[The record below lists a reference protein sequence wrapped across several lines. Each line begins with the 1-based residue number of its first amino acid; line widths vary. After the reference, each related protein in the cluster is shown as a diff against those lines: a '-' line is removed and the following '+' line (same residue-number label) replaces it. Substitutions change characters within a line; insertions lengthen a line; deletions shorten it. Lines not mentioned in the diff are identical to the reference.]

1 MLISGVVNLA
11 KMKFDVRGMTCS
23 ACAANVEKSVR
34 KLDGIESVEVNLL
47 RNTMQV
53 SFDEGKSDEN
63 KIVAAVR
70 GAGYDAFRQGEQ
82 SAAVQPKGGPAEELA
97 GMKRRLWVSFLF
109 LIPLFYLSMGHM
121 AGLPLPPVFLG
132 TENAAVFALTQFL
145 LCLPIVAVN
154 HKYFSVGFKALW
166 KRSPNM
172 DSLIALG
179 TSAAMVYG
187 VYALYRISY
196 AMGHGDMM
204 TAHHFMMDLYFE
216 SAAMILALVTLGKY
230 LETRMKSRT
239 SDAITK
245 LIELA
250 PDTAL
255 VDRNGEEV
263 EIPVGEVA
271 VGDIVIVRPGQ
282 RIPVDGMVTEGASS
296 VDESALTGESMPVE
310 KSPGDKVMSASMN
323 RSGFF
328 KFRAEKVGDDTA
340 LSQIIRLVDEASSS
354 KAPIARL
361 ADKVS
366 GVFVPVVIGI
376 AVVATLVWAFLGDSS
391 ALSVGMAVLV
401 ISCPCALGLA
411 TPTAIMVG
419 TGKGAEN
426 GILVKSAESLEIA
439 HKIEAVV
446 LDKTGTVTEGK
457 PAVTDIVPTPP
468 MSEKE
473 LLRIACS
480 LEKPSEHPL
489 AEAVLREADRR
500 GIEPAAVDGF
510 LSVQGRGV
518 EGSIGGRNYYA
529 GNTAMLSERG
539 VPAEEYREL
548 SGRFADEGK
557 TPLFFADGERVLG
570 VIAVA
575 DVIKETSREAVE
587 RFSALGIGVT
597 MLTGDNKRTA
607 DAIGRQVGIDHVV
620 AEVLPQDKE
629 REVARLQAEGK
640 RVAMVGDGINDA
652 PALVRADVGIAIGA
666 GTDVALESADIVLVR
681 SDLLDAVTAV
691 QLSRSVIRNIKENL
705 FWALFYN
712 SLGIPLAAG
721 VFYPLFGWKLSPMFG
736 AAAMSLSSVCVV
748 MNALRLKW
756 FRPSRKRV
764 QTAHDT
770 IIHETDRKAPK
781 KEAIKNKA
789 KERKIQGGDNMKKE
803 LVIEGMSCSHCSG
816 RVEQALN
823 AIAGVEA
830 TVDLDKK
837 TAFVTLSSDVAED
850 TLKNAVEEA
859 GYEVVSMK

>member
-1 MLISGVVNLA
+1 MA

-34 KLDGIESVEVNLL
+34 KLDGIASVEVNLL

-63 KIVAAVR
+63 KIIAAVR
-70 GAGYDAFRQGEQ
+70 GAGYDAFRQGAQ
-82 SAAVQPKGGPAEELA
+82 SAAVQPKGGPSEELA
-97 GMKRRLWVSFLF
+97 EMKRRLWVSFLF

-121 AGLPLPPVFLG
+121 AGLPIPPVFLG

-154 HKYFSVGFKALW
+154 HTYFSVGFRALW

-187 VYALYRISY
+187 VYALYRIGF
-196 AMGHGDMM
+196 ALGHGDSM
-204 TAHHFMMDLYFE
+204 TAHHLMMDLYFE

-255 VDRNGEEV
+255 VERNGEEV
-263 EIPVGEVA
+263 EIPVGEVM

-282 RIPVDGMVTEGASS
+282 RIPVDGVVTGGASS

-439 HKIEAVV
+439 HKIDAVV

-468 MSEKE
+468 MDEQG

-489 AEAVLREADRR
+489 AEAVLREAAAR
-500 GIEPAAVDGF
+500 GIEPEPVDDF

-518 EGSIGGRNYYA
+518 EGSIGGRSYYA

-575 DVIKETSREAVE
+575 DVIKDTSREAVE
-587 RFSALGIGVT
+587 RFSALGIDVT

-607 DAIGRQVGIDHVV
+607 DAIGRQVGIGHVV

-721 VFYPLFGWKLSPMFG
+721 VFAPLFGWKLSPMFG
-736 AAAMSLSSVCVV
+736 AAAMSLSSICVV

-756 FRPSRKRV
+756 FKPSRKRV
-764 QTAHDT
+764 QAERDSITRNT
-770 IIHETDRKAPK
+770 
-781 KEAIKNKA
+781 KN
-789 KERKIQGGDNMKKE
+789 IQGGDGMKKE

-850 TLKNAVEEA
+850 TLKSAIEEA
-859 GYEVVSMK
+859 GYEVVSVK